1 MKMWTPGR
9 LRIAAVLLI
18 VGLPLAGKWARRT
31 QERRCDLDGARI
43 DRLFRVRILDVQ
55 NREHEFCCI
64 HCARLW
70 LSPQP
75 AAPWQVLVTDETT
88 GAEIDAARAWFVRS
102 TVVTTAHTRNRIH
115 VFQTEADAVK
125 HAGTAHGKILTDS
138 ERPFGTAIKNSSAAG
153 QATHAAFER

>member
-43 DRLFRVRILDVQ
+43 DRLFRVRILDAQ
-55 NREHEFCCI
+55 NREHEFCGI

-70 LSPQP
+70 LSRQP
-75 AAPWQVLVTDETT
+75 AAPVRVLVTDEAG
-88 GAEIDAARAWFVRS
+88 GAEIDAAGAWFVRS

-115 VFQTEADAVK
+115 VFQAEADAVK
-125 HAGTAHGKILTDS
+125 HAGTAHGKILTGS
-138 ERPFGTAIKNSSAAG
+138 ENPFATAIMSSAAG
-153 QATHAAFER
+153 QATHPLFER